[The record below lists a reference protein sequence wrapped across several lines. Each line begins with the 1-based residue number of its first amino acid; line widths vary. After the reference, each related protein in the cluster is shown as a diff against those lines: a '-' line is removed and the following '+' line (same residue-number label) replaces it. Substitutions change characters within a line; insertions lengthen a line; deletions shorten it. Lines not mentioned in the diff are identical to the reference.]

1 MSTYQYPFISRYAR
15 LSSILEMAGHLAQQA
30 QREAF
35 SDEEVSRSR
44 SRVEQVAG
52 FQQRLDEIW
61 RGMRW
66 TMDIISYARDKTI
79 QGGLPLGVL
88 YAPPASPSDSPTLD
102 SRKDMDKVS
111 SGSSDPGYHS
121 DRSNCLDNNNEA
133 VVRGESLEDSS
144 EDTAVWRGAMSGIL
158 RVYSA
163 YRNRSG
169 SVKLQVTPRTTSRE
183 VLHLVL
189 QQLNRA
195 AVAQGDMQPPL
206 EDEDFC
212 LVAVIGARE
221 RVLRP
226 DFQPLQLQNPW
237 AQGRLYV
244 RLKNDVLAALDQVYT
259 TSVWKNGETFLKLT
273 TC

>member
-15 LSSILEMAGHLAQQA
+15 LSSILEMSGHLAQQA

-35 SDEEVSRSR
+35 SDEEVSRAR
-44 SRVEQVAG
+44 SKVDQVAG
-52 FQQRLDEIW
+52 FQQRLDEAW

-66 TMDIISYARDKTI
+66 TMDIISYARDKAL

-102 SRKDMDKVS
+102 GRRDMDKVS

-121 DRSNCLDNNNEA
+121 DRCVDNNNKEGKEA
-133 VVRGESLEDSS
+133 AEEGAGDCCREGRTVGVAPAVRAG
-144 EDTAVWRGAMSGIL
+144 TL

-163 YRNRSG
+163 CGTMARGS
-169 SVKLQVTPRTTSRE
+169 SVKLQVAPRTTVRE

-189 QQLNRA
+189 QQLAR
-195 AVAQGDMQPPL
+195 AVAAEQNGGGGQP
-206 EDEDFC
+206 EQYNDEDFV
-212 LVAVIGARE
+212 LVAGVGARE

-226 DFQPLQLQNPW
+226 DFKPLELDEPW
-237 AQGRLYV
+237 TQGRLYV
-244 RLKNDVLAALDQVYT
+244 RLRTDLLAALDQGCV
-259 TSVWKNGETFLKLT
+259 TSV
-273 TC
+273 